1 MTLCSGGMDNRL
13 LLWASTGATHIELT
27 GHNASI
33 SAVRSSS
40 DGSLAVSSSY
50 DKTLRV
56 WALPGAETRGAG
68 RSRGAGFKGTA
79 TCLMGHVAPVLDFV
93 WASGRVVSGARDGC
107 VILWVRCS

>member
-1 MTLCSGGMDNRL
+1 MDNRL